1 MPMSEQKVG
10 THAVPLAATMIAST
24 LGLAAACWVVTVR
37 RMSGM
42 DMGAATNLG
51 SFEFFLGVWVPMMAA
66 MMLPAAVPA
75 VWTFIRAKRRPFAA
89 PLFVGSYLAVWALF
103 GIVVYR
109 LYQEHNYR
117 AAGALTIAAGFYE
130 LTPVKRHC
138 RRRCRQSVRSG
149 FEFGLYCVGS
159 SVGLMAILLALGV
172 MSVTWMAVVAG
183 IVFVQKLL
191 PPAAL
196 TDGLVALGIVG
207 LGTLVAVTPASVPGL
222 VVPM

>member
-1 MPMSEQKVG
+1 
-10 THAVPLAATMIAST
+10 
-24 LGLAAACWVVTVR
+24 
-37 RMSGM
+37 MSGM
-42 DMGAATNLG
+42 DMGAATDVG
-51 SFEFFLGVWVPMMAA
+51 SFAFFTGVWVPMMAA

-75 VWTFIRAKRRPFAA
+75 AWTFIRAKRRPLAA

-103 GIVVYR
+103 GIVVYS

-130 LTPVKRHC
+130 LTPMKRRC

-159 SVGLMAILLALGV
+159 SIGLMAILLALGV

-183 IVFVQKLL
+183 IVFAQKLL
-191 PPAAL
+191 PPRPFG
-196 TDGLVALGIVG
+196 DGLFALAIVG
-207 LGTLVAVTPASVPGL
+207 LGILVAVTPTSVPGL